1 MKYKTKVTERGP
13 GFKRLYQELG
23 GLAVMSLGVQDQKAL
38 ELYPNTSTTV
48 GEVAAI
54 HELGLGNNVQRSWLS
69 SWMDANEVRLR
80 KEARAALSG
89 VMRGRISRKRA
100 FVQLGEKWEGELKQN
115 IQDGNIEPP
124 ISPET
129 AARKGHDIP
138 LLETHKLK
146 NAITY
151 KLRLPRLS
159 DGDARKAASWALRQ
173 K

>member
-1 MKYKTKVTERGP
+1 MRYKTKVTERGP

-23 GLAVMSLGVQDQKAL
+23 GLATMSLGVQGQQAL
-38 ELYPNTSTTV
+38 ELYENTSTTV

-54 HELGLGNNVQRSWLS
+54 HELGLGNNVRRSWLS
-69 SWMDANEVRLR
+69 SWMDANEARLR

-100 FVQLGEKWEGELKQN
+100 FVQLGEKWEGELRQN
-115 IQDGNIEPP
+115 IEDGNIKPAL
-124 ISPET
+124 SPT
-129 AARKGHDIP
+129 TIARKGHAIP

-151 KLRLPRLS
+151 KLTLPKMNATE
-159 DGDARKAASWALRQ
+159 ARRAAAWFFAKR
-173 K
+173 